1 MHPTAH
7 SLCAMPARSETVRKL
22 REESGQTVTGFAKK
36 VGLHRNTIYGL
47 EVGKL
52 ALSRRNA
59 FQISNEPG

>member
-1 MHPTAH
+1 
-7 SLCAMPARSETVRKL
+7 MPARSETVRKL